1 MSSLSKTARLQIS
14 AVSLPEIP
22 VCTGSPFLQRCWTL
36 SCSNLPVLLS
46 RLCRSQSQTA
56 ARPIRHRCLP
66 DIRRQRRLFF
76 CSFCGTRSVSVSRYG
91 SHRFPAAS
99 AVLRATSCFSFN
111 SGTDTVRPST
121 WRAHSTKTWQAWI
134 YRKAAANFSRE
145 PENRV
150 QKVLYGASLAGH
162 LILLAETENSA
173 NGISWLI
180 LVIGSK

>member
-46 RLCRSQSQTA
+46 RLCRFQNQTE
-56 ARPIRHRCLP
+56 ARPIRRRCPP
-66 DIRRQRRLFF
+66 DTGRQRRLFF
-76 CSFCGTRSVSVSRYG
+76 CSFCGTRSVSASRYG

-121 WRAHSTKTWQAWI
+121 WRAHSTKTWQA
-134 YRKAAANFSRE
+134 FSFI
-145 PENRV
+145 NR
-150 QKVLYGASLAGH
+150 LRTTSAGLSSPATRSSLR
-162 LILLAETENSA
+162 
-173 NGISWLI
+173 
-180 LVIGSK
+180 LVEQVSTSKSTIW